1 MAFTL
6 LASVLGLAT
15 PLVVKQQRLLAA
27 QRDYRLA
34 LDELS
39 NQLDR
44 LTALPSGELPAAL
57 EQLVPS
63 PFVAARLSGV
73 TLRGELDSQDAGSR
87 VILRMTW
94 DEPQRAA
101 APLSMAAWV
110 YPKTEAP
117 GVQPARSA
125 PP

>member
-1 MAFTL
+1 VGFTL

-39 NQLDR
+39 NQLER
-44 LTALPSGELPAAL
+44 LTALPPDKLPAAL
-57 EQLVPS
+57 EQILPS
-63 PFVAARLSGV
+63 SFIAARLSGV
-73 TLRGELDSQDAGSR
+73 TLRGELDSQNPSTR

-94 DEPQRAA
+94 DEHERAA
-101 APLSMAAWV
+101 APLTMVVWI
-110 YPKTEAP
+110 YPKPRAAAVRP
-117 GVQPARSA
+117 AGSGVP
-125 PP
+125 